1 MLTQLLLMFGLVLL
15 VRALWDRLLRRLPL
29 TAAVVYLLVGWLAG
43 LLLGAP
49 PEALWSGKAALLRLA
64 AELALLMSLF
74 AIGLR
79 LRVAPNLRS
88 WAVALLLAGPGV
100 VIAIG
105 LGTLA
110 GMLLLGLPWAPALL
124 LASILAPTDPV
135 LASEVQVRSEADRDA
150 LRQSLTAEGALND
163 GTVAPAVMLALGL
176 SGLHELGVGGPLG
189 SLQWWWHDLLWPMG
203 GGALLGL
210 ALGWLLSW
218 FLRLRH
224 AQGERLGHD
233 ELLYVGMVSLAYGL
247 ARATLTS
254 TFLLAFCAGLVLL
267 HAVRGEA
274 GESAVTS
281 LPERCHAFGS
291 QVERLVEAVSVLA
304 LGLALHSVYISA
316 WTVGFALAMVLLVRP
331 LSVLLVLPAQ
341 ALQRGQRRLL
351 AWFGIRGLGSLF
363 YLCLALE
370 QGVDKPLADA
380 LAAATLL
387 SVALS
392 ILLHGVSVTPMMQAY
407 RQRRGHGGRG
417 LHSSASAPAPDEVDD
432 GQ

>member
-15 VRALWDRLLRRLPL
+15 VLALWDRLLRRLPL

-43 LLLGAP
+43 LALGAP
-49 PEALWSGKAALLRLA
+49 PAELWAGKAPLLRLA

-74 AIGLR
+74 AVGLR
-79 LRVAPNLRS
+79 LRVGPNLRS

-100 VIAIG
+100 VLAIV

-110 GMLLLGLPWAPALL
+110 GMLLLGLPWAAALL

-163 GTVAPAVMLALGL
+163 SSVAPAVMLALGL
-176 SGLHELGVGGPLG
+176 AGLHELGVGGPLG
-189 SLQWWWHDLLWPMG
+189 SLHWWWNDLLWPMG

-218 FLRLRH
+218 LLRFRH
-224 AQGERLGHD
+224 AQGERLGRD
-233 ELLYVGMVSLAYGL
+233 ELLYVGMVALACGL
-247 ARATLTS
+247 ARATQTS
-254 TFLLAFCAGLVLL
+254 TFLLVFCAGLVLL
-267 HAVRGEA
+267 QSVRGGIA
-274 GESAVTS
+274 ESAVTS

-291 QVERLVEAVSVLA
+291 RVERLVEAVSVLA
-304 LGLALHSVYISA
+304 LGLALHSVYITA
-316 WTVGFALAMVLLVRP
+316 WTLGFALAMVLLVRP
-331 LSVLLVLPAQ
+331 LSVLLVLPAGT
-341 ALQRGQRRLL
+341 LQRGQRRLL

-370 QGVDKPLADA
+370 QGVDQTLADS

-407 RQRRGHGGRG
+407 RRRHGRG
-417 LHSSASAPAPDEVDD
+417 RGSA
-432 GQ
+432 